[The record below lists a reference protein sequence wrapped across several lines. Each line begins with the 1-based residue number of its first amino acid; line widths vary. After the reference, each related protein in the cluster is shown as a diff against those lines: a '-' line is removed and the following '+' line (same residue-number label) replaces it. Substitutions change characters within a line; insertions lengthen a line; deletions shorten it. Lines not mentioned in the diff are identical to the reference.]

1 MITKTPE
8 QQADDIVGMFNK
20 QLFMVSGITD
30 RKILETAILHVT
42 GIIEVLGSEATGGH
56 YTQEARTK
64 YQQIL
69 TILKSKL

>member
-1 MITKTPE
+1 MKTPSE
-8 QQADDIVGMFNK
+8 QADDIVGMFNK

-42 GIIEVLGSEATGGH
+42 GIIEVLERLQGDDLADDEL
-56 YTQEARTK
+56 EN

-69 TILKSKL
+69 TILKEKL